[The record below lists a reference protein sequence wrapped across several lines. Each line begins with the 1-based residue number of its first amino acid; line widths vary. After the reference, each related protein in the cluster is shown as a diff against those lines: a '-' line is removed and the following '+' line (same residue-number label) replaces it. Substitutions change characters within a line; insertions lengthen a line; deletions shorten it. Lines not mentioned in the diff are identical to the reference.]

1 MKNSPQQNTFKFS
14 IFIIA
19 LFLVIP
25 IYSQG
30 QTAKEI
36 IEKADEKMRGTT
48 SYSEITITTVRPKWQ
63 KEMTLKTW
71 TQGSDYSVSVVL
83 SPAKEKGS
91 VFLKRKNEVW
101 NYLPSLERTIKLP
114 PSMMMQS
121 WMGTDLT
128 NDDLVKQSSTVVDY
142 THKLMGSENIQ
153 GMECWK
159 LELIPKEEATVVWG
173 KIITWIE
180 KEAYMQMKMEFYDED
195 DELVNLMSGSNVKM
209 FGDKKLP
216 SIMEFKPMDNE
227 GNKTVIEYLVWDFD
241 IEISDNYFTTQYVT
255 RLK

>member
-1 MKNSPQQNTFKFS
+1 MKRS
-14 IFIIA
+14 IDMKSWTLFIV
-19 LFLVIP
+19 FLVALPLCITA
-25 IYSQG
+25 

-36 IEKADEKMRGTT
+36 IAKADAIMRGTT
-48 SYSEITITTVRPKWQ
+48 SYSEIKITTVRPKWQ

-71 TQGSDYSVSVVL
+71 TQGSDYSASLVM

-142 THKLMGSENIQ
+142 THQLLGSETLE
-153 GMECWK
+153 GLECWK
-159 LELIPKEEATVVWG
+159 VELIPKEEATVVWG
-173 KIITWIE
+173 KIITWID
-180 KEAYMQMKMEFYDED
+180 KADYMQMKMEFYDED
-195 DELVNLMSGSNVKM
+195 EELINLMTGTNVKS

-216 SIMEFKPMDNE
+216 SVMEFKPMDNE
-227 GNKTVIEYLVWDFD
+227 GHKTVIEYLVWDFNLD
-241 IEISDNYFTTQYVT
+241 IPENYFTAQYVT